1 MVMKLDIKRTHLA
14 RSDRVKAID
23 FHPTEPWILT
33 SMYNGQVLLYNYQ
46 TSAIIKT
53 FEITD
58 VPIRACKFIARKNWF
73 VCGSDDFILRCFN
86 FNTGEKVIQFEA
98 HPDYIRCLCV
108 HPTLPLVL
116 SGSDDMTIRLW
127 NFDNNW
133 KLQQTFEGHSHYVMS
148 LAFNPKD
155 TNTFAS
161 SCLDKTVKT
170 WSLGSSRA
178 NFTLDAH
185 DKGVN
190 FVEYYPGSDKP
201 YMITTGDDKHVKIW
215 DYQTKA
221 CVQILEGHTSNVSFA
236 VFHPEIPVII
246 SGSEDGTIKIWHS
259 GTYRLEQTLSYG
271 LERAWCVGVLKGRND
286 VCMGFDEGCVVI
298 KMGQEEPA
306 VSMDN
311 SGKIIWAKG
320 TEIQTAVIKGADADA
335 KDGDKLMLS
344 TKDLGNCEVYPSTL
358 QHSPNGR
365 FVVVCGDG
373 EYIIYT
379 ALAWRNKAFGSA
391 TDFVWSIDSNE
402 YAVRE
407 NATTIKVF
415 KQFRERPGHIDTGFS
430 SEGIFGGQLLGVKG
444 SEWVSLYDWT
454 TGGLVRRIDVGGSSD
469 IFWSETGELMA
480 LITDE
485 AFYILRFDRQAY
497 QDAVDNGTVN
507 DDESGVED
515 AFEVIATIHETVT
528 TGRWVGDCFIYTNSA
543 NRMNYLVGDQTYTIS
558 HFDSGMYMLG
568 YIPRDGRIYLADKD
582 VNVSSYAL
590 SLAVVEYQTLIIR
603 GDHDEAANVLETIPA
618 DQKTKIARFLEGQGL
633 KELALSVTTDSEQ
646 RFELALSLGR
656 LDVALDIARS
666 VDIENKWK
674 TVGDA
679 ALASWDFP
687 LAEECFTKARDL
699 SSLLLLHT
707 STGNAKGLTE
717 LAIMATESGQNNIA
731 FVSSLSLGDSSQCI
745 DTLLRTHRYAEA
757 GLFART
763 YLPSRVE
770 EVVSLWKA
778 DLEKHG
784 RSRVARKLQSPEEDT
799 EAFENFQQAIQDEKS
814 SSNNLIELDS
824 GEAESSAQDP
834 SNRETE
840 VNGHDK
846 ESLGPMNG
854 EGVVVDAVPD
864 AGE

>member
-1 MVMKLDIKRTHLA
+1 
-14 RSDRVKAID
+14 
-23 FHPTEPWILT
+23 
-33 SMYNGQVLLYNYQ
+33 
-46 TSAIIKT
+46 
-53 FEITD
+53 
-58 VPIRACKFIARKNWF
+58 
-73 VCGSDDFILRCFN
+73 
-86 FNTGEKVIQFEA
+86 
-98 HPDYIRCLCV
+98 
-108 HPTLPLVL
+108 
-116 SGSDDMTIRLW
+116 
-127 NFDNNW
+127 
-133 KLQQTFEGHSHYVMS
+133 MS

-201 YMITTGDDKHVKIW
+201 YMITTGDDKQVKIW

-246 SGSEDGTIKIWHS
+246 SGSEDGTVKVWHS

-298 KMGQEEPA
+298 KMGREEPA
-306 VSMDN
+306 VSMD
-311 SGKIIWAKG
+311 SQGKIIWAKG
-320 TEIQTAVIKGADADA
+320 TEIQTAVIKGAEADV
-335 KDGDKLMLS
+335 KDGDRLLLS
-344 TKDLGNCEVYPSTL
+344 AKDLGNCEVYPSTL

-407 NATTIKVF
+407 NANTIKVF
-415 KQFRERPGHIDTGFS
+415 KQFRERPGHIDVGFP

-444 SEWVSLYDWT
+444 SDWVSLYDWSS
-454 TGGLVRRIDVGGSSD
+454 GGLVRRIDVGGSSD
-469 IFWSETGELMA
+469 IFWSESGELMS

-497 QDAVDNGTVN
+497 QDALDNGTAH
-507 DDESGVED
+507 DDESGVEA
-515 AFEVIATIHETVT
+515 AFEVIATINETVT
-528 TGRWVGDCFIYTNSA
+528 TGRWVGDCFIYTNTA
-543 NRMNYLVGDQTYTIS
+543 NRMNYLVGDQTHTIS

-582 VNVSSYAL
+582 INVSSYAL
-590 SLAVVEYQTLIIR
+590 SLAVVEYQTMIIR
-603 GDHDEAANVLETIPA
+603 GDHEEAANILETIPV
-618 DQKTKIARFLEGQGL
+618 DQKSKIARFLEGQGL
-633 KELALSVTTDSEQ
+633 KELALDVTTDSEQ
-646 RFELALSLGR
+646 RFELALSLQR
-656 LDVALDIARS
+656 LDVALEIART
-666 VDIENKWK
+666 VDVESKWK
-674 TVGDA
+674 IVGDT
-679 ALASWDFP
+679 ALASWNFP

-707 STGNAKGLTE
+707 STGNTQGLTD
-717 LAIMATESGQNNIA
+717 LATMATEAGLNNIA
-731 FVSSLSLGDSSQCI
+731 FISNLSLGQSSQCLDI
-745 DTLLRTHRYAEA
+745 LIKTHRYAEA

-763 YLPSRVE
+763 YFPSRIDE
-770 EVVSLWKA
+770 IVSLWRA
-778 DLEKHG
+778 DLESSN
-784 RSRVARKLQSPEEDT
+784 RSRVAKRILSPNEDF
-799 EAFENFQQAIQDEKS
+799 EAFENLQQGVQEEQSGSA
-814 SSNNLIELDS
+814 NLIDMDS
-824 GEAESSAQDP
+824 NEDTSAAESVLTNGSSKSAPAD
-834 SNRETE
+834 
-840 VNGHDK
+840 
-846 ESLGPMNG
+846 GPASEKVG
-854 EGVVVDAVPD
+854 EEGVEVE
-864 AGE
+864 GETA

>member
-1 MVMKLDIKRTHLA
+1 
-14 RSDRVKAID
+14 
-23 FHPTEPWILT
+23 
-33 SMYNGQVLLYNYQ
+33 
-46 TSAIIKT
+46 
-53 FEITD
+53 
-58 VPIRACKFIARKNWF
+58 
-73 VCGSDDFILRCFN
+73 
-86 FNTGEKVIQFEA
+86 
-98 HPDYIRCLCV
+98 
-108 HPTLPLVL
+108 
-116 SGSDDMTIRLW
+116 
-127 NFDNNW
+127 
-133 KLQQTFEGHSHYVMS
+133 MS

-178 NFTLDAH
+178 NVTFEAH

-201 YMITTGDDKHVKIW
+201 YMITTGDDKLVKIW

-271 LERAWCVGVLKGRND
+271 LERAWCVNVLKGRND

-298 KMGQEEPA
+298 KMGREEPA
-306 VSMDN
+306 VSMDGQ
-311 SGKIIWAKG
+311 GKIIWAKG
-320 TEIQTAVIKGADADA
+320 TEIQTAVIKGAETDL
-335 KDGDKLMLS
+335 KDGEKLMLS
-344 TKDLGNCEVYPSTL
+344 AKDLGTCEVYPSTL

-402 YAVRE
+402 YAIRE
-407 NATTIKVF
+407 NSTTIKVF
-415 KQFRERPGHIDTGFS
+415 KQFRERPGHVDIGFT

-444 SEWVSLYDWT
+444 SDCVSLYDWA
-454 TGGLVRRIDVGGSSD
+454 TGGLVRRIDVGGCSD
-469 IFWSETGELMA
+469 VFWSESGDLMS

-497 QDAVDNGTVN
+497 MDAVENGTAN
-507 DDESGVED
+507 EDESGVED
-515 AFEVIATIHETVT
+515 AFEVIATINETVR

-543 NRMNYLVGDQTYTIS
+543 NRMNYLVGDQVHTIS

-568 YIPRDGRIYLADKD
+568 YLPRDGRIYLADKD
-582 VNVSSYAL
+582 INVSSYAL
-590 SLAVVEYQTLIIR
+590 SLAVVEYQTMIIR
-603 GDHDEAANVLETIPA
+603 GDHDEAAQILESIPA
-618 DQKTKIARFLEGQGL
+618 DQKAKIARFLEGQGL
-633 KELALSVTTDSEQ
+633 KELALDVTTDAEQ
-646 RFELALSLGR
+646 RFELSLSLNR

-666 VDIENKWK
+666 ADVESKWK

-679 ALASWDFP
+679 ALAAWDFP
-687 LAEECFTKARDL
+687 LAEECFTRAKDL

-707 STGNAKGLTE
+707 STGNAKGLSE
-717 LAIMATESGQNNIA
+717 LSIIASEAGQNNIA
-731 FVSSLSLGDSSQCI
+731 FISNLSLGQSSQCL
-745 DTLLRTHRYAEA
+745 DTLVKTNRFAEA

-763 YLPSRVE
+763 YLPSRVSE
-770 EVVSLWKA
+770 IVPLWKE
-778 DLEKHG
+778 DLVKAERG
-784 RSRVARKLQSPEEDT
+784 RVAKKISSPDEDA
-799 EAFENFQQAIQDEKS
+799 ELFENFKQGLEEETS
-814 SSNNLIELDS
+814 SSTNLIDME
-824 GEAESSAQDP
+824 P
-834 SNRETE
+834 SE
-840 VNGHDK
+840 
-846 ESLGPMNG
+846 
-854 EGVVVDAVPD
+854 AVPD
-864 AGE
+864 AES